1 MASLLIADLEEDV
14 VETLRR
20 RAERKGST
28 VENEAREILAQAV
41 RRDPA
46 EFARWLRRFQAEQA
60 PDLGPGSTELLR
72 RDRARGG

>member
-14 VETLRR
+14 LETLRR

-28 VENEAREILAQAV
+28 VEEEAREILAGTV
-41 RRDPA
+41 RRDTA
-46 EFARWLRRFQAEQA
+46 EFARWLRRFQSDQA
-60 PDLGPGSTELLR
+60 PASGPSSTELLR